1 MSALPPKADIRCD
14 SRNVR
19 FGPITDMDKRGWNG
33 REPARLFL
41 TATFFC
47 RALRLPNLS
56 DAALGDYVDDLER
69 HHHFADLIDD
79 LDERGNRAAIGL

>member
-1 MSALPPKADIRCD
+1 
-14 SRNVR
+14 
-19 FGPITDMDKRGWNG
+19 MDKRGWNG

-41 TATFFC
+41 TATFFAEHC
-47 RALRLPNLS
+47 ALPNLS

-69 HHHFADLIDD
+69 HHHFVGLIDD